1 MVVSWRRRLDII
13 WRNKILG
20 FICGALFGLA
30 FAVYASDVVSPD
42 FFSILWKAFVGAV
55 TVAVWFIRS
64 TIVRITQ
71 KMEYHDTEIAKLS
84 GVPERMKRIDDDLR
98 RLHEDYAEVRQLS
111 GVLREL
117 KDDIKTVI
125 DDWRKFQITSITW
138 RAKVNE
144 RLKIESDE

>member
-1 MVVSWRRRLDII
+1 
-13 WRNKILG
+13 
-20 FICGALFGLA
+20 
-30 FAVYASDVVSPD
+30 
-42 FFSILWKAFVGAV
+42 
-55 TVAVWFIRS
+55 
-64 TIVRITQ
+64 
-71 KMEYHDTEIAKLS
+71 
-84 GVPERMKRIDDDLR
+84 MKRIDDDLR